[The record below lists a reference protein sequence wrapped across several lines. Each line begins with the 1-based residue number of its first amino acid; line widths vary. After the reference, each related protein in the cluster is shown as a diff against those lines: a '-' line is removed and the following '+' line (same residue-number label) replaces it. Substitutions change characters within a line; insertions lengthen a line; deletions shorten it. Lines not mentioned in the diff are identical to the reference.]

1 MGVLVA
7 ATLLGAAPTAAHA
20 ASSDITTLTVGFV
33 HGVTTDRVTITSTGA
48 VPPLSVVDDAE
59 PPINIGKGQD
69 HPILGATYYIHLDGI
84 AGVDLVTAP
93 RPATTG
99 NVVDTF
105 SQVFEA
111 EVTINVGLRR
121 AAPYAVSRDEH
132 HLYIDV
138 AH

>member
-1 MGVLVA
+1 MLVGA
-7 ATLLGAAPTAAHA
+7 ATLLGTAPTAAHA

-48 VPPLSVVDDAE
+48 VPPLTVVDDAE

-69 HPILGATYYIHLDGI
+69 HPIPGATHYIHLDGI
-84 AGVDLVTAP
+84 AGVDLVKAP
-93 RPATTG
+93 PPATTG

-111 EVTINVGLRR
+111 ELTINVGLRR
-121 AAPYAVSRDEH
+121 ASPYMVGRDEH
-132 HLYIDV
+132 HLYIEV
-138 AH
+138 TR